1 MSSCI
6 SILGST
12 GSIGRQTLDVVD
24 KLGLRVAALTANR
37 DVDRL
42 EAQCRKY
49 RPKLAVMMDE
59 AAYKELKAR
68 LSDMNITVV
77 LGLEGLITAASLPEA
92 DTVVTAVSGMVGLK
106 PTLAAIREKKRIALA
121 NKETLVCAGE
131 LVMEQAKTYGAE
143 IIPVDSEHSAIF
155 QCLMGNRGKTQIKRL
170 ILTCSGGPFYGLSRA
185 ELTEKKKADALRHPN
200 WKMGAKITIDC
211 ATLMNKGL
219 EIIEAMR
226 LYDLPKGESAML
238 SVLHIENIA
247 VIEQAEILFE
257 GGFNVLTGETGAGK
271 SIVID
276 AISAILGERT
286 YRDVIRTGAS
296 RAFVSAIFT
305 KIPECSWFSENQVE
319 FDPLELQV
327 QREIYA
333 DGKNVCRVNGRPVS
347 VAALKKL
354 GARLINIHGQHDSQQ
369 LFDEENHLTYLDTF
383 ARDEKE
389 LEDYRA
395 AFDALQSVRR
405 EIQKLSMDESEKLR
419 LLESLQYQI
428 EEIRAANLTPG
439 EEEQLKERRK
449 VLQNAEKLSD
459 ALRAAD
465 EALYGGDSSDG
476 AAGLMSNAEHALSR
490 VNNISA
496 DMEALYQKISDL
508 MYSVQDAADELRAMR
523 DDLSYSEGEL
533 EQIEERL
540 DTIHKLKRKYG
551 ASVEDVLT
559 YLSKS
564 EARLNEIEFASDRIE
579 QLQKKQDKL
588 QKEAVRLGEILRKRR
603 QEAAQ
608 QMQTQICDEL
618 RQLDMPKIRFVC
630 EFTPQEPAENG
641 LDRVRF
647 LMSANVGEALKPL
660 SKVASGGELARIM
673 LAMKQ
678 VLAQQDGVP
687 TLIFDEVDAGV
698 SGRAAQKVALKLWA
712 VSKGR
717 QVLCVTHLPQI
728 AARADAEFT
737 VEKCVEHERTYT
749 SVLHLD
755 DSGRRQELARLI
767 GGSMITETT
776 LAGAAELLRLADEAK
791 RGI

>member
-1 MSSCI
+1 
-6 SILGST
+6 
-12 GSIGRQTLDVVD
+12 
-24 KLGLRVAALTANR
+24 
-37 DVDRL
+37 
-42 EAQCRKY
+42 
-49 RPKLAVMMDE
+49 
-59 AAYKELKAR
+59 
-68 LSDMNITVV
+68 
-77 LGLEGLITAASLPEA
+77 
-92 DTVVTAVSGMVGLK
+92 
-106 PTLAAIREKKRIALA
+106 
-121 NKETLVCAGE
+121 
-131 LVMEQAKTYGAE
+131 
-143 IIPVDSEHSAIF
+143 
-155 QCLMGNRGKTQIKRL
+155 
-170 ILTCSGGPFYGLSRA
+170 
-185 ELTEKKKADALRHPN
+185 
-200 WKMGAKITIDC
+200 
-211 ATLMNKGL
+211 
-219 EIIEAMR
+219 
-226 LYDLPKGESAML
+226 ML

-305 KIPECSWFSENQVE
+305 NIPECSWFSENQVD
-319 FDPLELQV
+319 FDPQELQV

-347 VAALKKL
+347 VASLKKL

-369 LFDEENHLTYLDTF
+369 LFDEENHLTYLDAF

-405 EIQKLSMDESEKLR
+405 EMQKLSMDESEKLR
-419 LLESLQYQI
+419 LVETLQYQI
-428 EEIRAANLTPG
+428 EEIRAANLIPG

-476 AAGLMSNAEHALSR
+476 AAGLLSNAEHALSR
-490 VNNISA
+490 VNTISA

-540 DTIHKLKRKYG
+540 DAIHKLKRKYG

-630 EFTPQEPAENG
+630 EFTPQEPAETG
-641 LDRVRF
+641 LDSVRF

-728 AARADAEFT
+728 AAMADAEFT
-737 VEKCVEHERTYT
+737 VEKRVEHERTYT

-755 DSGRRQELARLI
+755 GSGRRQELARLI